1 MNIFRKAAFY
11 TIPIICIVIVIARL
25 HTKIYLHFD
34 EWSLYLLLLASIF
47 LLVPEIENFIKSF
60 SKIKVGNI
68 ELIISEK
75 VKTIKDTINLISKE
89 NEIDIDEGEHTTTPY
104 TNAYE
109 ACIAV
114 EKEVVAI
121 NKKITKNDNLVPV
134 MKVLYNLLQNEVID
148 RDMFIAIKNFF
159 YIRNQLMHGNL
170 DLNDSLESDII
181 NSAVNIINL
190 LHSINLPEEN
200 HN

>member
-11 TIPIICIVIVIARL
+11 AIPIICIVIVIARL
-25 HTKIYLHFD
+25 HTKIYLYFD

-47 LLVPEIENFIKSF
+47 LLIPEIENFIKSF

-75 VKTIKDTINLISKE
+75 VKTIKDTINLINQE
-89 NEIDIDEGEHTTTPY
+89 HEIDTNEREHITY

-114 EKEVVAI
+114 EKEVVSI
-121 NKKITKNDNLVPV
+121 NKKITKNDKLVPV
-134 MKVLYNLLQNEVID
+134 TTILHNLIQKEIID

-170 DLNDSLESDII
+170 NLNNSLENDII